1 MKPAIELGALQSRVN
16 HLATGLAVGIV
27 AIACILSSFCIGV
40 INLTKA
46 TQAQAEVLSVNI
58 AAALAFGDSAAANE
72 MLASL
77 RKVPDLNVAAL
88 YDATGALFATVQ
100 VAGEKPA
107 AQRPLAHDDS
117 DGWLTA
123 VAVTQPVATASDEP
137 GLLLLKVGMKG
148 LYQQTA
154 WQIATTLV
162 AGLLAFL
169 VSRARLRQL
178 EKMLLWPLGAIS
190 ALMKDFSRHGDHGVR
205 ALHSHITELDTL
217 GKGFNAMVE
226 QIEERDL
233 RLAEHRAHLE
243 QEMAARTVQLRI
255 AEEATSLAEAASR
268 AKSDFLA
275 AMSHEV
281 RTPMNGVLGMNEL
294 LLDSDLKPQQR
305 AWAEAVQTSGQ
316 HLLGV
321 INDILDF
328 SKIESGQLALETI
341 DFNLVDTVEQA
352 LGMFAQPAAA
362 KGLEIAVQF
371 TPPDATLALRGDPFR
386 LRQVLVNLLS
396 NAVKFTH
403 EGEVVMRVTVLEQT
417 RSHAQLRLSVHDTGI
432 GIAPENRERIFE
444 HFAQADGSTTRQ
456 FGGTGL
462 GLAISRR
469 LLEIMGGKIS
479 VEGAPGHGSVFIID
493 LQLPVASSPIPATV
507 ASTALSGVRALVVDD
522 NATNR
527 EILYQQLRGW
537 QMQVSCAANGAQALE
552 ILANAARE
560 GRPLELAILDG
571 QMPGM
576 NGLKLAQHIQSDPD
590 IRHIPLL
597 MLSSTDAYVSES
609 VRAEAGIRRYVNKPV
624 RRADLLRAMVSAL
637 GPVVQKRAPAPLP
650 GKTARRLRGRV
661 LLVEDNPINQE
672 VAVAMLIKLGLDWQ
686 VAGDG
691 AQAVDEVRHHDFDV
705 VLMDCQMPVMDG
717 YQATAAIRAL
727 PDGRGAQLPIVA
739 VTANAMS
746 GEEQNCLAAGMDAYL
761 TKPLFFDRLYDML
774 ARWLPADDQP
784 APALAPPPAASV
796 APYASD
802 ASPIN
807 RKAIESLQELDE
819 PGSTALVTQLLTSF
833 LSSVELN
840 FERMAAAILDSNAKT
855 LSQIAHSQ
863 KSSAA
868 TLGAEAYARCCREL
882 EKCGRENNL
891 EHAQQLL
898 DPARL
903 ELRRAMMTLQEILKE
918 TA

>member
-255 AEEATSLAEAASR
+255 AEEATALAEAASR
-268 AKSDFLA
+268 AKSEFLA
-275 AMSHEV
+275 TMSHEI

-294 LLDSDLKPQQR
+294 LLDSGLQPQQHV
-305 AWAEAVQTSGQ
+305 WAEAVQASGR

-328 SKIESGQLALETI
+328 SKIESAHLELEQRRLQPRRRGREDALA
-341 DFNLVDTVEQA
+341 
-352 LGMFAQPAAA
+352 MFAQPAEA
-362 KGLEIAVQF
+362 KGLELAVQF
-371 TPPDATLALRGDPFR
+371 MPPDAPLALRGDPLR
-386 LRQVLVNLLS
+386 LRQVLV
-396 NAVKFTH
+396 
-403 EGEVVMRVTVLEQT
+403 Q
-417 RSHAQLRLSVHDTGI
+417 
-432 GIAPENRERIFE
+432 
-444 HFAQADGSTTRQ
+444 
-456 FGGTGL
+456 
-462 GLAISRR
+462 
-469 LLEIMGGKIS
+469 
-479 VEGAPGHGSVFIID
+479 
-493 LQLPVASSPIPATV
+493 PA
-507 ASTALSGVRALVVDD
+507 
-522 NATNR
+522 
-527 EILYQQLRGW
+527 QQLRSSSPSRAKW
-537 QMQVSCAANGAQALE
+537 WSLSNCWRQTICRPTCASACATAGSGSP
-552 ILANAARE
+552 RKRSS
-560 GRPLELAILDG
+560 G
-571 QMPGM
+571 
-576 NGLKLAQHIQSDPD
+576 
-590 IRHIPLL
+590 
-597 MLSSTDAYVSES
+597 SSTTLRRPT
-609 VRAEAGIRRYVNKPV
+609 VRP
-624 RRADLLRAMVSAL
+624 RAS
-637 GPVVQKRAPAPLP
+637 
-650 GKTARRLRGRV
+650 
-661 LLVEDNPINQE
+661 
-672 VAVAMLIKLGLDWQ
+672 
-686 VAGDG
+686 
-691 AQAVDEVRHHDFDV
+691 
-705 VLMDCQMPVMDG
+705 
-717 YQATAAIRAL
+717 
-727 PDGRGAQLPIVA
+727 
-739 VTANAMS
+739 
-746 GEEQNCLAAGMDAYL
+746 LAA
-761 TKPLFFDRLYDML
+761 
-774 ARWLPADDQP
+774 
-784 APALAPPPAASV
+784 
-796 APYASD
+796 
-802 ASPIN
+802 
-807 RKAIESLQELDE
+807 
-819 PGSTALVTQLLTSF
+819 PGWGW
-833 LSSVELN
+833 
-840 FERMAAAILDSNAKT
+840 R
-855 LSQIAHSQ
+855 
-863 KSSAA
+863 SA
-868 TLGAEAYARCCREL
+868 GACW
-882 EKCGRENNL
+882 N
-891 EHAQQLL
+891 
-898 DPARL
+898 
-903 ELRRAMMTLQEILKE
+903 
-918 TA
+918 